1 MTVASTT
8 SKPTAPGKA
17 PPESTTLTLMV
28 VLTFVTGVV
37 DSVGYLGLD
46 RVFVGNMTGNIVI
59 LGMGLAGADELPVLG
74 PAIALGAFSAAAFV
88 AGLVLRTQPSGW
100 TSRVSMCLAVG
111 SAALVGCTI
120 AIFVIDT
127 SANTAG
133 QLIIAAVTAATMGTQ
148 AAVARKVGVKDM
160 TTVVVTSTLTS
171 LASESWMSGG
181 GSALW
186 NRRIGAILAIL
197 MGAVVGAIVLRH
209 SHLGGAMG
217 IAAALTVAVTVIGH
231 VRTDRR

>member
-1 MTVASTT
+1 MA
-8 SKPTAPGKA
+8 
-17 PPESTTLTLMV
+17 LMV